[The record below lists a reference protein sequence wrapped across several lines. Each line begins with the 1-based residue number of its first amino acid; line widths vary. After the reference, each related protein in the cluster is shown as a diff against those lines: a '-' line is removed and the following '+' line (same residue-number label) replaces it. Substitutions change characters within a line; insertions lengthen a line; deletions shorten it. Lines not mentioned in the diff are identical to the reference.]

1 MVVERGEI
9 WWSELPEPVGSGPGY
24 DRAVLVIQSEFFN
37 ESSINTVIVAIITTN
52 LELSDMPGNVTLTKR
67 VSGLPKESVVNITQL
82 FTIDRRLLKEYVGT
96 LPARKMSQVNAG
108 LKFALSLE
116 SHE

>member
-24 DRAVLVIQSEFFN
+24 DRAVLIIQSEFYN
-37 ESSINTVIVAIITTN
+37 ESSINTVIVAIISTN
-52 LELSDMPGNVTLTKR
+52 MELAEMPGNISLTKR

-82 FTIDRRLLKEYVGT
+82 FTIDKRLLKEYVAM
-96 LPARKMSQVNAG
+96 LPARKMQQVDSS
-108 LKFALSLE
+108 LKFVLSL
-116 SHE
+116 